1 MIYLCDT
8 RCGLESRI
16 SDCIFYG
23 HQHCN
28 IFLVDEKRKLELL
41 NLTQQKA
48 LGQRNG
54 HPTWSLDGT
63 QIAFYANRKG
73 KANYEISL
81 MDVDGA
87 NPKNLSKSDKDNKEP
102 AWSRKE
108 IRFFSR
114 LNAMATWK
122 STL

>member
-1 MIYLCDT
+1 MLCDT
-8 RCGLESRI
+8 RCGLKSRI
-16 SDCIFYG
+16 SDCIFHG
-23 HQHCN
+23 HQRSN
-28 IFLVDEKRKLELL
+28 IFLVDEKGKLEPL
-41 NLTQQKA
+41 NLTQQKD

-63 QIAFYANRKG
+63 QIAFDTNRKG
-73 KANYEISL
+73 KANYEIFL

-87 NPKNLSKSDKDNKEP
+87 NPKNLSKSDEDDKEP

-108 IRFFSR
+108 IRFFSS